1 MTLLAT
7 RPAAAVRRRIPEL
20 LHEPAFRRYW
30 TGQTVSSLGDQIT
43 LLVIPLIAVATLHA
57 DAAQMGYLSAAGYLP
72 YLLFS
77 LHAGGWADRYGRRR
91 RMMIATDLG
100 RAAALLTVPIAHA
113 AGVLTL
119 TQLYAVVLAVGVLSV
134 FFHVCNPPLFV
145 ALVPAE
151 RYLSG
156 NALINGSRAATYVAG
171 PGLGGL
177 LVQLLAAPLAL
188 VVDAASFLVSALFL
202 RKIDPVEPPPAE
214 KGHSGAAEGLRWI
227 RRDPVIRASLLGTAT
242 VNLFTFVIGALFVL
256 YATRELRFSAG
267 LLGAVMAAAAV
278 GTLLGAALTGRLAAR
293 IGIGP
298 AFLLGLVLFP
308 APLLLIPLAGGS
320 VAAAA
325 ALLFGAE
332 FLSGVGVMIL
342 DISAGTIFA
351 ACIPDA
357 LRSRVFGAYQAVNY
371 GVRPLGSLLGGL
383 LGSTLG
389 LRPALWIAAVGAV
402 CSALWVLASPIPRM
416 RELPVR
422 PEPAE
427 DASRAT
433 AQEPTATR

>member
-1 MTLLAT
+1 ML
-7 RPAAAVRRRIPEL
+7 RD
-20 LHEPAFRRYW
+20 PAFRRYW

-43 LLVIPLIAVATLHA
+43 LLVIPLIAVSVLHA
-57 DAAQMGYLSAAGYLP
+57 DAARMGYLSAAGYLP
-72 YLLFS
+72 YLLLS

-91 RMMIATDLG
+91 RVMIATDLG
-100 RAAALLTVPIAHA
+100 RAAALLTVPLAYA

-119 TQLYAVVLAVGVLSV
+119 VQLYAVVLAVGVLSV
-134 FFHVCNPPLFV
+134 FFNVCNPPLFV

-151 RYLSG
+151 HYLRG

-188 VVDAASFLVSALFL
+188 VVDAFSFLVSAVFL
-202 RKIDPVEPPPAE
+202 RRIDPVEPPPAE
-214 KGHSGAAEGLRWI
+214 RGHGGAAEGLRWI
-227 RRDPVIRASLLGTAT
+227 RRSPVIRATLLGTAT

-256 YATRELRFSAG
+256 YATTELRFGAG

-278 GTLLGAALTGRLAAR
+278 GTLLGAAVTGRLSDR
-293 IGIGP
+293 IGVGP
-298 AFLLGLVLFP
+298 ALLFGLVLFP
-308 APLLLIPLAGGS
+308 APLLLFPLAGGS
-320 VAAAA
+320 VAASA

-342 DISAGTIFA
+342 DITAGAVFA

-357 LRSRVFGAYQAVNY
+357 LRSRVSGAYQAVNY

-389 LRPALWIAAVGAV
+389 LRPALWIAAVGATA
-402 CSALWVLASPIPRM
+402 SGLWVLFSPIPRM
-416 RELPVR
+416 RELPVQDTA
-422 PEPAE
+422 ESPA
-427 DASRAT
+427 D
-433 AQEPTATR
+433 

>member
-1 MTLLAT
+1 MTAALDQHPA
-7 RPAAAVRRRIPEL
+7 RPAGALRRRIPEL

-43 LLVIPLIAVATLHA
+43 LLVIPLIAVSALHA
-57 DAAQMGYLSAAGYLP
+57 DAAQMGYLAAAGWLP
-72 YLLFS
+72 YLLLS
-77 LHAGGWADRYGRRR
+77 LHAGGWADRYGHRRR
-91 RMMIATDLG
+91 VMIATDLG
-100 RAAALLTVPIAHA
+100 RAAVLLTVPIAFA

-119 TQLYAVVLAVGVLSV
+119 AQLYAVVLLTGTLSV

-151 RYLSG
+151 QYLRG
-156 NALINGSRAATYVAG
+156 NALINGSRAVTYVAG

-202 RKIDPVEPPPAE
+202 RRISPEEPPPAAP
-214 KGHSGAAEGLRWI
+214 GRGSAAEGLRWI
-227 RRDPVIRASLLGTAT
+227 RRSPVILAALLGTAT

-256 YATRELRFSAG
+256 YATEELGFSAG

-278 GTLLGAALTGRLAAR
+278 GTLLGAAVTGRLAAR
-293 IGIGP
+293 IGVGP
-298 AFLLGLVLFP
+298 AFLLGLVAFP

-320 VAAAA
+320 PGTAA

-342 DISAGTIFA
+342 DITAGTIFA

-357 LRSRVFGAYQAVNY
+357 LRSRVSGAYQAVNY
-371 GVRPLGSLLGGL
+371 GVRPVGSLLGGL

-389 LRPALWIAAVGAV
+389 LRPALWIAAVGALA
-402 CSALWVLASPIPRM
+402 SGLWVLFSPIPRL
-416 RELPVR
+416 RELPGQQ
-422 PEPAE
+422 
-427 DASRAT
+427 D
-433 AQEPTATR
+433 

>member
-1 MTLLAT
+1 MTLLNT

-20 LHEPAFRRYW
+20 LHDPAFRRYW

-43 LLVIPLIAVATLHA
+43 LLVVPLIAVSVLHA

-72 YLLFS
+72 YLLLS

-91 RMMIATDLG
+91 RVMIATDLG
-100 RAAALLTVPIAHA
+100 RAAVLLTVPLAYA

-119 TQLYAVVLAVGVLSV
+119 VQLYAVVLAVGALSV
-134 FFHVCNPPLFV
+134 FFNVCNPPVFV
-145 ALVPAE
+145 ALVPPDQ
-151 RYLSG
+151 YLRG
-156 NALINGSRAATYVAG
+156 NALVNGSRAATYVAG

-177 LVQLLAAPLAL
+177 LVQLLAAPVAL
-188 VVDAASFLVSALFL
+188 VVDACSFLASAAFL
-202 RKIDPVEPPPAE
+202 RRIDPVEPPAAE
-214 KGHSGAAEGLRWI
+214 EGHGGAAEGLRWI
-227 RRDPVIRASLLGTAT
+227 RRAPVVRATLLGTAT

-256 YATRELRFSAG
+256 YATTELRFSAG
-267 LLGAVMAAAAV
+267 LLGAVMGAAAV
-278 GTLLGAALTGRLAAR
+278 GTLLGAAVTGRLSAR
-293 IGIGP
+293 IGVGP
-298 AFLLGLVLFP
+298 ALLFGLVLFP
-308 APLLLIPLAGGS
+308 APLLLLPLAGGS
-320 VAAAA
+320 VTTSA

-332 FLSGVGVMIL
+332 FLSGAGVMIL
-342 DISAGTIFA
+342 DITAGAVFA

-402 CSALWVLASPIPRM
+402 SSGLWVLFSPIPRM
-416 RELPVR
+416 RELPVQD
-422 PEPAE
+422 PAE
-427 DASRAT
+427 SPA
-433 AQEPTATR
+433 E